1 MRQGQDMIFQ
11 RLAMALRAHA
21 DDITQEPLPRRW
33 VELINFLDEQEQKL
47 AEVQQAEKNLRGE

>member
-1 MRQGQDMIFQ
+1 MRQGQDMILQ
-11 RLAMALRAHA
+11 RLGMALRAHV

-47 AEVQQAEKNLRGE
+47 AEAQQAEKNLRGE